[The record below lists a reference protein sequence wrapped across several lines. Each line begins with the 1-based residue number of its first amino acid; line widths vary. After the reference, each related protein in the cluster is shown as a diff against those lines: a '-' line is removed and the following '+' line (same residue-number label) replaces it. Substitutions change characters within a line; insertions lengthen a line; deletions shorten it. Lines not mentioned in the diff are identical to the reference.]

1 MVVLV
6 VVLGDDVGA
15 SQLRIWLSLPHKN
28 FELFSQ
34 ATLSFSY

>member
-6 VVLGDDVGA
+6 VLGEMLGLL
-15 SQLRIWLSLPHKN
+15 SFRIWLSLPHKN
-28 FELFSQ
+28 FELFYQ